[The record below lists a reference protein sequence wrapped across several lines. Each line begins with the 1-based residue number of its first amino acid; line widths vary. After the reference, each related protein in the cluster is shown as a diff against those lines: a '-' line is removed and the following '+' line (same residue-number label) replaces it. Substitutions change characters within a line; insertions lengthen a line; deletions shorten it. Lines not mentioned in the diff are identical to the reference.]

1 MEHLL
6 VDHSGIIIINAVPY
20 TGCHYLTLRR
30 KRKMRPKTEEMRD
43 LVRECGLDWQRG
55 YMPLFEGDP
64 TNRYEVLIEAAID
77 KQEKLIS
84 FIMKEWV
91 PDSITRED
99 IEELMK

>member
-1 MEHLL
+1 
-6 VDHSGIIIINAVPY
+6 
-20 TGCHYLTLRR
+20 
-30 KRKMRPKTEEMRD
+30 MRPKIKEMRD
-43 LVRECGLDWQRG
+43 LVGECGLDWQRG

-64 TNRYEVLIEAAID
+64 TNRYAVLIEAAID